1 MDKAKG
7 VIWIIAAG
15 HFVRRLLY
23 GAKQLAFNAA
33 TPLLHLLATDP
44 LGLETNLLGETL

>member
-7 VIWIIAAG
+7 VMWITAAG
-15 HFVRRLLY
+15 HLVRRLLY
-23 GAKQLAFNAA
+23 GAKRLEFNAT

-44 LGLETNLLGETL
+44 LGFETNLLGETL